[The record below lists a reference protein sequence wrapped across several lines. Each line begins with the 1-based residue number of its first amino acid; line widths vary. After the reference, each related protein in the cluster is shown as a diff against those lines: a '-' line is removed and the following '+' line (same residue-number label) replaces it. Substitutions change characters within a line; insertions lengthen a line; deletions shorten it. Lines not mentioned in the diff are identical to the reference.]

1 MLANGQALI
10 SLIADNSYETRF
22 SSPLYLFQNEKW
34 RPAFGL
40 LKANLL
46 FILRDRTD
54 GTQEPMQLLIVEDC
68 LIELGDDNVTGM
80 SHSFWLKF
88 KTTGRSILLAA
99 DGLRS
104 LEKWISI
111 LTVTPIDYINVT
123 KQSLQEQLT
132 NRMNELQT
140 SEQGKSSV

>member
-10 SLIADNSYETRF
+10 SLITDSSYETRF
-22 SSPLYLFQNEKW
+22 SSPINVFQNEKW
-34 RPAFGL
+34 RSAFGL
-40 LKANLL
+40 LKANLF
-46 FILRDRTD
+46 FILRERTD
-54 GTQEPMQLLIVEDC
+54 GTQEPMQLLIIEDC

-80 SHSFWLKF
+80 PHSFWLKF

-99 DGLRS
+99 DSLRS

-132 NRMNELQT
+132 SRMNELQT
-140 SEQGKSSV
+140 NETEKSK